1 MENNK
6 FEKSS
11 SSANSDP
18 TGWESLEVEDRR
30 HDLMLRVKSK
40 FTAEKF
46 KRAASIAMLGLMTAA
61 TISAGKSDTNT
72 VERTMSTATE
82 ADLSDPRTAQENINE
97 NISNEELA
105 DLISTHSKVNYDVT
119 NGREGHLGETP
130 TPEPPKNLVEAN
142 DQPITHPDPEPVF
155 PNAIQNGLSTN
166 SLRREKLHI
175 KNPQKYSTTPSV
187 QVNAP
192 VPYLPS
198 SPNEPPSPNPEPIPE
213 PGRQGIL
220 QPKSEHETFEQEEIQ
235 HQIKPA
241 SNQARQEFE
250 TPGVD

>member
-6 FEKSS
+6 FEKTN
-11 SSANSDP
+11 SSANSAP
-18 TGWESLEVEDRR
+18 TGWESLETEGRR
-30 HDLMLRVKSK
+30 HDLMLKVKSK

-46 KRAASIAMLGLMTAA
+46 KRAASIAMLGLMAAA
-61 TISAGKSDTNT
+61 TISAGKSDANT
-72 VERTMSTATE
+72 VERTMSTETE
-82 ADLSDPRTAQENINE
+82 ADLSDPRTAQENFNE

-105 DLISTHSKVNYDVT
+105 DLISTHSKGDYDVT
-119 NGREGHLGETP
+119 NGQEGILGE

-142 DQPITHPDPEPVF
+142 DQPITHPEPVF